1 LVLAASILALT
12 STSASFVAAGGAV
25 GPDVTV
31 TKASSKAS
39 VAAGGSYSYLITV
52 RNAGTQSA
60 TGVAMVDTTVEPDVD
75 VDFSSL
81 TWNPASAGTCG
92 WRVFGTDPNNLA
104 CSFGTVAAGA
114 QVSVSFSVTAP
125 AATCPR
131 VRNTST
137 VSATNEPTANQ
148 GNNSAVVNVPMTGC
162 PDPTASP
169 TPTPTPAPGPT
180 VGRIFGAD
188 RYATAAL
195 LSQRRVPAPGS
206 GVSAVYVASGENF
219 PDALAAG
226 PAASRRG
233 GPLLLV
239 RANSIPGP
247 TRNELQ
253 RLKPATIYVAGG
265 TAVISSAVV
274 AELRTLSRTNTVVRF
289 AGVDRYDTAARTVAQ
304 AFPSADAV
312 MIATGEN
319 FPDALAGGAAAA
331 DRGMPILLTRGSIL
345 PAPTKAQIDR
355 LQPSR
360 IYIVGGT
367 AAVNAAVES
376 ALRGGGRTV
385 VRISG
390 QDRYLTAVGVSRAF
404 FHEGAGHLFVA
415 TGTNFP
421 DALSAG
427 PLADPVLLTP
437 RGGLPSLVAVE
448 ATRLDPSSIH
458 VLGGPTVVSDA
469 VVNQL
474 RAT

>member
-1 LVLAASILALT
+1 MVLAASMLALT
-12 STSASFVAAGGAV
+12 STSASYVAAAAV
-25 GPDVTV
+25 PGPDMTI
-31 TKASSKAS
+31 TKASSKAT
-39 VAAGGSYSYLITV
+39 VAAGDSYSYLITI
-52 RNAGTQSA
+52 RNAGTQAAS
-60 TGVAMVDTTVEPDVD
+60 GVAAVDTSVEPDVD

-92 WRVFGTDPNNLA
+92 WRVFGSDPNNLQCA
-104 CSFGTVAAGA
+104 FGTVGVGA
-114 QVSVSFSVTAP
+114 QVSVSFNVTAP
-125 AATCPR
+125 VATCPR

-169 TPTPTPAPGPT
+169 TPTPTPDPGPT
-180 VGRIFGAD
+180 TNRIFGAD

-195 LSQRRVPAPGS
+195 LSQRRVPSPGS
-206 GVSAVYVASGENF
+206 GVNAAYVASGENF

-226 PAASRRG
+226 PAASRRAA
-233 GPLLLV
+233 PRLLV
-239 RANSIPGP
+239 RPGSNP
-247 TRNELQ
+247 ASTRHEQ
-253 RLKPATIYVAGG
+253 ARLKPATIYVAGG
-265 TAVISSAVV
+265 PAVISSAVV
-274 AELRTLSRTNTVVRF
+274 AELRTLSRTGTVVRF

-304 AFPSADAV
+304 AFPSATAV

-319 FPDALAGGAAAA
+319 FPDALAGGAAAS
-331 DRGMPILLTRGSIL
+331 DRGMPILLTRGSML
-345 PAPTKAQIDR
+345 PAATKAQVDR
-355 LQPSR
+355 LKPSR
-360 IYIVGGT
+360 VYIVGGT
-367 AAVNAAVES
+367 AVVSSAVES
-376 ALRGGGRTV
+376 ALRGSGRTV

-404 FHEGAGHLFVA
+404 FHEGSNHLFVA

-427 PLADPVLLTP
+427 PLGDPVLLTP

-448 ATRLDPSSIH
+448 ATRLNPPSIH
-458 VLGGPTVVSDA
+458 VLGGPTVVSDT
-469 VVNQL
+469 VLDQL